1 MEVPG
6 MALPPT
12 IWFSPKNVWYGG
24 GRGSLLFG
32 SNVYSVR
39 FCMPTYLG
47 CQGVGWNI
55 LRKIHAYFLWVRTK
69 SDSYGGGKKS
79 KVAMVL
85 LLLIFMDV

>member
-1 MEVPG
+1 MEVLG

-12 IWFSPKNVWYGG
+12 IWFSAKNVWYGG

-39 FCMPTYLG
+39 FCMPTYLR

-55 LRKIHAYFLWVRTK
+55 LRKITCILPLGTDENRILRGW
-69 SDSYGGGKKS
+69 
-79 KVAMVL
+79 
-85 LLLIFMDV
+85 

>member
-1 MEVPG
+1 MDVPG

-39 FCMPTYLG
+39 FCMPAYLRY
-47 CQGVGWNI
+47 QGVGWNI
-55 LRKIHAYFLWVRTK
+55 LRKITCILHLGTDENR
-69 SDSYGGGKKS
+69 
-79 KVAMVL
+79 L
-85 LLLIFMDV
+85 LRGW